1 MAKATE
7 ESFMNWLLSI
17 LFPPGLPGKVRD
29 WHERVEQRTDEQGW
43 AGNVRE
49 KQFRDAIQRHWAER
63 SVPVRLFSREYYAQ
77 MQYAQ
82 MDIAELERDLIAR
95 GYVNTIHDC
104 WEKKD

>member
-1 MAKATE
+1 
-7 ESFMNWLLSI
+7 MNWLLSI

-49 KQFRDAIQRHWAER
+49 KQFRDAIQRHWAET
-63 SVPVRLFSREYYAQ
+63 STRESWEQFAKRQ
-77 MQYAQ
+77 TQLMHAAG
-82 MDIAELERDLIAR
+82 MIDLLEKQLIAQ

>member
-1 MAKATE
+1 
-7 ESFMNWLLSI
+7 MNWILSI
-17 LFPPGLPGKVRD
+17 LFPPRMPGKVRD

-49 KQFRDAIQRHWAER
+49 KQFRWAER

-77 MQYAQ
+77 ISYAQ
-82 MDIAELERDLIAR
+82 MAIAELERDLIAR
-95 GYVNTIHDC
+95 GYVNLIHDC